1 MKKLLF
7 IVFSF
12 ALNLSVQAN
21 ELIQYD
27 LRVDGMTC
35 PFCLATSEKALKKIQ
50 GVRYVSSNLDSA
62 TISVCGPAS
71 LEFDEAELS
80 DLFKTKGF
88 TYRSLEKQKN
98 CSLPGSDGEES
109 TPLET
114 QEHAHSGEQEHKG
127 EPDEHYSHE

>member
-27 LRVDGMTC
+27 VRVDGMTC

-50 GVRYVSSNLDSA
+50 GVRYVSSNLDTA

-80 DLFKTKGF
+80 KLFESKGF
-88 TYRSLEKQKN
+88 TYRSLEKQMN
-98 CSLPGSDGEES
+98 CSLPDSDGEES

-114 QEHAHSGEQEHKG
+114 QEHAHIGEQEHKG
-127 EPDEHYSHE
+127 EHDEHYQP